1 MSKTSRLFIF
11 KHIIQILQNYNG
23 SVPLHLF
30 LKNYFKGNKNLG
42 SNDRRGIRSSVYNFF
57 RLTNVLGNISL
68 EAKINVSDFLLSDN
82 INQSTVDFLKE
93 KFNFNE
99 LKSIDNEI
107 YARAQKLKHIGI
119 NVDLANLFPFKN
131 ELSEG
136 VDRTQLNNSILKQPY
151 VWVRVRKDFLKQF
164 IAEIETRNLTFELSD
179 NEFSFSFNPS
189 ANLTDLDCYKKGYFE
204 IQDLSSQQT
213 INVLNNIKYEDV
225 WWDCCAGSGG
235 KSLLIKEKFPETR
248 LIISDTRKSILEN
261 AEARLKKAGAV
272 NFSINECDLQKENPS
287 FLKSKVDGIIAD
299 VPCSGSGTWARTPE
313 ALTYFNKT
321 KMEEL
326 AELQLQIIN
335 KAFECLKVGGLL
347 LYITCS
353 VFKRENEGVI
363 NDFLKNSSALVIEK
377 KIIEGYTK
385 GADTMFVCLLKKK
398 S

>member
-1 MSKTSRLFIF
+1 M
-11 KHIIQILQNYNG
+11 
-23 SVPLHLF
+23 
-30 LKNYFKGNKNLG
+30 
-42 SNDRRGIRSSVYNFF
+42 
-57 RLTNVLGNISL
+57 
-68 EAKINVSDFLLSDN
+68 
-82 INQSTVDFLKE
+82 
-93 KFNFNE
+93 
-99 LKSIDNEI
+99 
-107 YARAQKLKHIGI
+107 
-119 NVDLANLFPFKN
+119 
-131 ELSEG
+131 
-136 VDRTQLNNSILKQPY
+136 
-151 VWVRVRKDFLKQF
+151 
-164 IAEIETRNLTFELSD
+164 
-179 NEFSFSFNPS
+179 
-189 ANLTDLDCYKKGYFE
+189 
-204 IQDLSSQQT
+204 
-213 INVLNNIKYEDV
+213 
-225 WWDCCAGSGG
+225 
-235 KSLLIKEKFPETR
+235 
-248 LIISDTRKSILEN
+248 LEN